1 MHCYALVSAGAEIPP
16 FGGEDTT
23 MRYSPEDQMQ
33 TLLAAPEAVEVL
45 EKHFPKFLKNP
56 ALQMTRFMSL
66 RCVAAFAQSG
76 LSAEQL
82 DQIDAELRKLD

>member
-1 MHCYALVSAGAEIPP
+1 MKHSA
-16 FGGEDTT
+16 
-23 MRYSPEDQMQ
+23 EDQMQ

-45 EKHFPKFLKNP
+45 ERHFPKILKNP

-76 LSAEQL
+76 LTAEQL
-82 DQIDAELRKLD
+82 DEIDADLRQLD

>member
-1 MHCYALVSAGAEIPP
+1 MKHS
-16 FGGEDTT
+16 T
-23 MRYSPEDQMQ
+23 EDQMQ

-45 EKHFPKFLKNP
+45 ERYFPKILKNP

-76 LSAEQL
+76 LTAEQL
-82 DQIDAELRKLD
+82 DEIDAEFRALD